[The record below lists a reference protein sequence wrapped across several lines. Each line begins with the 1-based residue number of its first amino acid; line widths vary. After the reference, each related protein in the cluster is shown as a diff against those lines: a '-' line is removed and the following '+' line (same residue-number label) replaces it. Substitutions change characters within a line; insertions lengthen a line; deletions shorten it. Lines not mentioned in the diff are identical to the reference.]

1 MLDTGCSILDAR
13 YWILDGRCSML
24 DARYWMLDTGCSI
37 LDARCSILDTG
48 WSMLDARCSMLD
60 TGCSI
65 LDTRCSILDAGCSM
79 LDTGR
84 KHGIRRSAHGIGSK
98 MRPVEI
104 RIPQSTKR
112 NPLSH
117 FISPELVEGRI
128 ATSGFIPINPQSEF
142 RNREFPTLSRLS
154 LSKAPFRLLTS
165 KFPLPT
171 SLVGKVPPARRWWI

>member
-24 DARYWMLDTGCSI
+24 DARYWMLDTGCSM
-37 LDARCSILDTG
+37 LDTG
-48 WSMLDARCSMLD
+48 CSMLDTRCSMLD